1 MKVYYSIGEFNK
13 PRNAVVTIGTFDG
26 VHKGHQK
33 IIQRINEIAGKEG
46 GETVVLT
53 FFPHPRMVLHPD
65 DHGLQLL
72 NTLDEKVELMEHF
85 GVQHLIIYPFTKS
98 FSRTSVTEYVRN
110 LLVNKIGTKKLVI
123 GYDHHFGRNRAGS
136 LKNLRELAPVYGYGL
151 EEIPEQDINN
161 IAISSTK
168 IRNSLLEGDVQTAA
182 DFLGYNYNLT
192 GTVTEGKKIGRSLG
206 FPTANIL
213 LKENYKLIPAK
224 GIYAVEVKINHEKFL
239 LKGALSIGNRPTF
252 DNGPLSI
259 EVNIFDFDRDIYGEK
274 ITVYFRYRLRNEIKF
289 NSTDDLI
296 VQMKKD
302 KKRAEELM
310 K

>member
-1 MKVYYSIGEFNK
+1 LKVYYSIGEFNK